1 MQILDVMEKALTG
14 KPMSETDYQLKSFAP
29 KVQEK
34 VREYKLKFDPSQP
47 IPSDNSLADE
57 IYQAGLELLLDV
69 GAFCTN
75 TERVIA
81 YTEDEVKAA
90 LRATPKKIYFGEGR
104 DKKALVPR
112 KPEDKTP
119 PWCLLGAGGGPC
131 SSDRSFLTLVEGYA
145 EIPETNAITTPA
157 ITRAGGMRVRPAS
170 PLEVLAAQRNAV
182 LAREACN
189 RVGRQGIPIM
199 NSLATAESDIAFAA
213 ALHPKFGMRPSDGYM
228 ICCMD
233 PMKVDFARMNKATVA
248 LSLGGH
254 IGMCFGPLL
263 GGYSGGPEGTAV
275 SNVAHHLMGIL
286 TYQSSWLLPF
296 TLHLRYVASS
306 SRDML
311 WVISTM
317 GQAISRNTE
326 LLSLNLN
333 YTTAGPCTPM
343 CLYETAA
350 SVTAAVVSGLSIES
364 LGVATN
370 KHEDRTTPVEP
381 RISAEVGHAV
391 AGMKRSEANE
401 LAKKL
406 LSRYE
411 SKLLTPPLGKGLYE
425 CWDAENRRPTK
436 EYQRVIGKF
445 KKDMGDLGVKLRPE
459 LRPGA

>member
-1 MQILDVMEKALTG
+1 MVQILDIMEKALNG
-14 KPMSETDYQLKSFAP
+14 KPMSETDYQLKVFAP

-34 VREYKLKFDPSQP
+34 VREHGIKFDRENP
-47 IPSDNSLADE
+47 IPQDNSMADE
-57 IYQAGLELLLDV
+57 VFEAGLELLLDV
-69 GAFCTN
+69 GAFCTSSGRTITF
-75 TERVIA
+75 TEQEIR
-81 YTEDEVKAA
+81 ES
-90 LRATPKKIYFGEGR
+90 LRRAPSKLYFGEGR
-104 DKKALVPR
+104 DKKALMARSVG
-112 KPEDKTP
+112 DKTP

-131 SSDRSFLTLVEGYA
+131 SSDKSFLTLVEGYA

-157 ITRAGGMRVRPAS
+157 LTRVGGMRVRPAS

-189 RVGRQGIPIM
+189 RAGRQGIPIM

-213 ALHPKFGMRPSDGYM
+213 ALHPKFGMRDSDGYM

-233 PMKVDFARMNKATVA
+233 PMKVDFARLNKVAVA

-263 GGYSGGPEGTAV
+263 GGYAGGPEGTAV
-275 SNVAHHLMGIL
+275 SNVAHHMMGVL

-296 TLHLRYVASS
+296 TIHLRYVASS
-306 SRDML
+306 PRDML

-317 GQAISRNTE
+317 GQAISRNTH

-343 CLYETAA
+343 CLFETSA
-350 SVTAAVVSGLSIES
+350 SVTAAVTAGLSIES

-391 AGMKRSEANE
+391 AGMKLADANE
-401 LAKKL
+401 LVKGLLKK
-406 LSRYE
+406 YE
-411 SKLLTPPLGKGLYE
+411 SKLNQPPLGKSLYE
-425 CWDAENRRPTK
+425 CWDGDARKPTK
-436 EYQRVIGKF
+436 EYHSVIMRYKR
-445 KKDMGDLGVKLRPE
+445 DMRDLGVDLRPE
-459 LRPGA
+459 A

>member
-1 MQILDVMEKALTG
+1 MVQILDIMEKALNG
-14 KPMSETDYQLKSFAP
+14 KPMSETDYQLRVFAP

-34 VREYKLKFDPSQP
+34 VREHGIKFDRENP
-47 IPSDNSLADE
+47 IPQDNSMADE
-57 IYQAGLELLLDV
+57 VFEAGLELLLDA
-69 GAFCTN
+69 GAFCTSSGRTMTF
-75 TERVIA
+75 TEQEIR
-81 YTEDEVKAA
+81 ES
-90 LRATPKKIYFGEGR
+90 LRQAPSKLYFGEGR
-104 DKKALVPR
+104 DKKALVAR
-112 KPEDKTP
+112 SVGDKTP

-131 SSDRSFLTLVEGYA
+131 SSDKSFLTLVEGYA

-157 ITRAGGMRVRPAS
+157 ITRVGGMRVRPAS
-170 PLEVLAAQRNAV
+170 PLEILAAQRNAV

-189 RVGRQGIPIM
+189 RAGRQGIPIM

-213 ALHPKFGMRPSDGYM
+213 ALHPKYGMRDSDGYM

-233 PMKVDFARMNKATVA
+233 PMKVDFARLNKAAVA

-263 GGYSGGPEGTAV
+263 GGYAGGPEGTAV
-275 SNVAHHLMGIL
+275 SNVAHHMMGVL

-296 TLHLRYVASS
+296 TIHLRYVASS

-317 GQAISRNTE
+317 GQAISRNTH

-343 CLYETAA
+343 CLFETSA
-350 SVTAAVVSGLSIES
+350 SVTAAVTAGLSIES

-391 AGMKRSEANE
+391 AGMKLADANE
-401 LAKKL
+401 LVKGLLKK
-406 LSRYE
+406 YE
-411 SKLLTPPLGKGLYE
+411 SKLNEPPLGKSLYE
-425 CWDAENRRPTK
+425 CWDGEARKPTK
-436 EYQRVIGKF
+436 EYHEVIMRYKR
-445 KKDMGDLGVKLRPE
+445 DMRSLGVDLRPE
-459 LRPGA
+459 A